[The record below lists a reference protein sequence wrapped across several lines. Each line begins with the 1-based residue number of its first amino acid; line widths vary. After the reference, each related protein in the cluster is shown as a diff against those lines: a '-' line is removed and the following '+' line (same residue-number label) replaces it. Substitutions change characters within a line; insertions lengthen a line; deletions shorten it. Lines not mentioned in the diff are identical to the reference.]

1 MNRYF
6 VRATQHANQAEFA
19 TRPALCNFEVFLS
32 VADRLIGRP
41 FCPLVI

>member
-32 VADRLIGRP
+32 VANQIICIAFSHLKQ
-41 FCPLVI
+41 